1 MVVFDLAGKRAVI
14 EAMEEEQTHEEFWSD
29 PEVARQHS
37 KRLSQIRRVVEPWEA
52 LGRRASDALELLDLA
67 AAEDDAEALL
77 RDLETELRSIE
88 VEIDERRTE
97 VLFSGPHDSRDAF
110 LTVHSRAGGLD
121 AQDWAEMLARMYL
134 RWAEQSDIDV
144 ETLEYIPA
152 EGAGIKQATF
162 RVKGLNAY
170 GRLRGEAGVHR
181 LVRIG
186 PFDANKRRHTAFA
199 LVEVLPAL
207 DDDIHINIDPADLHV
222 ETYRSSGAGGQHV
235 NKTDSAVRIVHQPT
249 GIVVQCQN
257 ERSQMRNRE
266 SAMAVLKARLFD
278 LEERKR
284 REERE
289 KLRGEHSE
297 ESWGQQIRS
306 YVMVPYTLVKDLRS
320 DHETGDVLGVLD
332 GQLDPFIRAYLE
344 WDAQRTASTAQ

>member
-1 MVVFDLAGKRAVI
+1 
-14 EAMEEEQTHEEFWSD
+14 
-29 PEVARQHS
+29 
-37 KRLSQIRRVVEPWEA
+37 
-52 LGRRASDALELLDLA
+52 
-67 AAEDDAEALL
+67 
-77 RDLETELRSIE
+77 
-88 VEIDERRTE
+88 
-97 VLFSGPHDSRDAF
+97 
-110 LTVHSRAGGLD
+110 
-121 AQDWAEMLARMYL
+121 
-134 RWAEQSDIDV
+134 
-144 ETLEYIPA
+144 
-152 EGAGIKQATF
+152 
-162 RVKGLNAY
+162 
-170 GRLRGEAGVHR
+170 
-181 LVRIG
+181 
-186 PFDANKRRHTAFA
+186 
-199 LVEVLPAL
+199 
-207 DDDIHINIDPADLHV
+207 
-222 ETYRSSGAGGQHV
+222 V